1 MEMKKNDVVSVVA
14 TSGEYVGKLKKFDEK
29 GVVLSD
35 PRMLIAANEGVGFAK
50 GVCMT
55 GQTDVSEVLFRN
67 YVYCTPTNEEFEKA
81 WREATSGIV
90 TT

>member
-14 TSGEYVGKLKKFDEK
+14 TSGEYVGKLKKFDER

-81 WREATSGIV
+81 WRESTSGII
-90 TT
+90 TQ